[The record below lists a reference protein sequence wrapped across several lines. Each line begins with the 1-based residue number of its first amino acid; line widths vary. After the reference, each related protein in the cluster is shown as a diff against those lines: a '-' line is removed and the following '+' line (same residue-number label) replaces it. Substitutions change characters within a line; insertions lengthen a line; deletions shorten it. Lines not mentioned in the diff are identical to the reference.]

1 MVATNVKAETMSLM
15 DKRSALEAEMNSI
28 IARLSQ
34 PGAPGLSG
42 NLVDSEG
49 FPRSDID
56 IPVVRAERRRLAELR
71 SDHNEV
77 TEKINLNIQ
86 ILHSARLGNRSLP
99 FKNSGNDDGSDTQ
112 ISSNMDTVAST
123 PSQNVLLI
131 RSPNSMD
138 VNVLISRP
146 FAMVDEIADASPA
159 VEDGLQ
165 LGDQILKF
173 GNVEAGDN
181 LLQRLSSE
189 AQSNLGCAVPV
200 VIMRQGTVIN
210 LTITPRPWQ
219 GRGLL
224 GYACCLYHFV
234 FCCLFCL

>member
-15 DKRSALEAEMNSI
+15 DKRNAVEAEMNAI

-49 FPRSDID
+49 FPRTDID
-56 IPVVRAERRRLAELR
+56 IPAVRAERRRLAELR
-71 SDHNEV
+71 NDHKEI
-77 TEKINLNIQ
+77 TEKINQNIQ
-86 ILHSARLGNRSLP
+86 ILHSARLGNRSSP
-99 FKNSGNDDGSDTQ
+99 FQSSGNDDGSDTQ
-112 ISSNMDTVAST
+112 SSSAVDAVAST
-123 PSQNVLLI
+123 PSQNVLL
-131 RSPNSMD
+131 RHSPNSMD
-138 VNVLISRP
+138 VDVLVSRP

-189 AQSNLGCAVPV
+189 AQSNLGRTVAV
-200 VIMRQGTVIN
+200 VIMRQGSVIN
-210 LTITPRPWQ
+210 LTITPRAWQ

-224 GYACCLYHFV
+224 GCHFRI
-234 FCCLFCL
+234 L

>member
-1 MVATNVKAETMSLM
+1 MVATNMKAETMSLM
-15 DKRSALEAEMNSI
+15 DKRSALEAEMNAI

-42 NLVDSEG
+42 NLVDSQG

-71 SDHNEV
+71 NDHKEM
-77 TEKINLNIQ
+77 TAKINQNIQ
-86 ILHSARLGNRSLP
+86 ILHSARLGTWASP
-99 FKNSGNDDGSDTQ
+99 FKNSDTQ
-112 ISSNMDTVAST
+112 ISSIVDTVASM
-123 PSQNVLLI
+123 PQNVLL
-131 RSPNSMD
+131 RQSPNSMD
-138 VNVLISRP
+138 VDVLVSRP

-173 GNVEAGDN
+173 GSVEAGDN

-189 AQSNLGCAVPV
+189 AQSNLGRAVAV

-210 LTITPRPWQ
+210 LTITPRTWQ

-224 GYACCLYHFV
+224 GCHFRI
-234 FCCLFCL
+234 L

>member
-1 MVATNVKAETMSLM
+1 MVGTNVKAETNSLM
-15 DKRSALEAEMNSI
+15 VKRSALESEMNSI

-56 IPVVRAERRRLAELR
+56 VTLIRAERRRLAELR
-71 SDHNEV
+71 NDYTNV
-77 TEKINLNIQ
+77 TDKINQNIQ
-86 ILHSARLGNRSLP
+86 ILHSAKLGGNNRLP
-99 FKNSGNDDGSDTQ
+99 NSGNDDRSDIQT
-112 ISSNMDTVAST
+112 SSTVET
-123 PSQNVLLI
+123 PSQNVILSL
-131 RSPNSMD
+131 SPNSMD
-138 VNVLISRP
+138 VDVLVSRP
-146 FAMVDEIADASPA
+146 FAVVDEITDGSPA

-181 LLQRLSSE
+181 LQQRLNSE
-189 AQSNLGCAVPV
+189 AQSSMGQTVPV
-200 VIMRQGTVIN
+200 VIMRQGNVIN
-210 LTITPRPWQ
+210 LTITPRTWQ

-224 GYACCLYHFV
+224 GCNFRI
-234 FCCLFCL
+234 F

>member
-15 DKRSALEAEMNSI
+15 DQRSALEAEMNAI
-28 IARLSQ
+28 IAHLSQ

-42 NLVDSEG
+42 NLIDSEG

-71 SDHNEV
+71 NDHNEI
-77 TEKINLNIQ
+77 TDKINQNIQ
-86 ILHSARLGNRSLP
+86 ILHSARLGT
-99 FKNSGNDDGSDTQ
+99 FKNSGNDDGSDSQT
-112 ISSNMDTVAST
+112 SSIFDTVGST
-123 PSQNVLLI
+123 PSQNVLL
-131 RSPNSMD
+131 RHSPNSMD
-138 VNVLISRP
+138 VDVLVSRP

-189 AQSNLGCAVPV
+189 AQSNRGRAVPV

-210 LTITPRPWQ
+210 LTVTPRTWQ

-224 GYACCLYHFV
+224 GCHFRM
-234 FCCLFCL
+234 L